1 VRVEDV
7 NARED
12 GLRVRVAR
20 IHKSA
25 LLPIL
30 ELKLMEPEATGQFRA
45 RLRATGFRNAPAV
58 SCHAVDDLDRR
69 DKLVAIRAAT
79 VMRFGNCARD
89 RLGKGLA
96 GEEGEGGV
104 DSVHVHIITAKPV
117 NGSAKS

>member
-1 VRVEDV
+1 MRVEDV

-20 IHKSA
+20 IHESA

-30 ELKLMEPEATGQFRA
+30 ELQLMETEATGQFRA

-96 GEEGEGGV
+96 GEERDGVV